1 MGFPGIPM
9 GFPGIPAR
17 FSRSVNSRGILAY
30 SQKYLIEWRG
40 SLYNIAVEVRT
51 QRARREKYLLAHA
64 PGKTR
69 KTPKGRSSKDVRNLH
84 PRSKD
89 AQERKVVVKHK

>member
-30 SQKYLIEWRG
+30 SQKYLIEWRV
-40 SLYNIAVEVRT
+40 SLYNIAVEVR
-51 QRARREKYLLAHA
+51 AHA
-64 PGKTR
+64 AR
-69 KTPKGRSSKDVRNLH
+69 KTLKIPVRTC
-84 PRSKD
+84 
-89 AQERKVVVKHK
+89 A